1 MTISSTS
8 RKAGPFLGNGVAVS
22 FPFAFKVFKKSDVR
36 VTLTDPS
43 GGDISLVLDSSYTV
57 TLNVDQDS
65 NPGGTVT
72 YPVGGSPM
80 ATGFRLTITGA
91 LPNTQPTDI
100 QNNGGFYPQVVED
113 MSDRSTIQIQQ
124 LQEQVDRTLK
134 FSVSDPGTGAV
145 LPPADLRANKVLGF
159 DASGI
164 PTALVPA
171 SGSAAEVALA
181 LASFTNS
188 LANTTDTLKGVA
200 LVGGAGRV
208 VPTVDDMRNQRAVRN
223 PYVTAMGYYT
233 PRDMPATTFAY
244 DPADIT
250 TPDNG
255 GSIRVSIYG
264 ERYKLPPNLTVNVN
278 TWGIIGD
285 GVRDNASRMAAL
297 RSWVAAKTAAGNTV
311 KVVWPAG
318 RYVYSQGPNWAI
330 DGLTLQADG
339 EVWLIHTGAGNASF
353 LCDASAIP
361 GGVRGIKISGDF
373 RVYPNA
379 NSAQGVLIRSVHVSE
394 IQIMSRGAGTGYAAI
409 FISGC
414 VCTEFRIRASS
425 NDGGWVNTP
434 THCLYVT
441 QHEPGGQTSYCTFI
455 NPILEGSPF
464 GGFLDGA
471 MGNTFIGGTME
482 ATGDRGLHLTV
493 NAIQN
498 KFFSIDFEE
507 NLNYDVYCEGSN
519 NEFLNCDTL
528 KKILIAA
535 GSNNKVVGGLHQA
548 VETLAP
554 ASRTLLSSFQYNRV
568 SGTAYPADAGSRTR
582 FRDLTNIGTG
592 RQHNAPPTV
601 TQLTVG
607 ASPFNYTNNTGND
620 VSVHVI
626 PGTMTGVSIVRAGQ
640 FLPTS
645 TSYGNYLLSPG
656 DGIQIEYSAI
666 PAVFLMPR

>member
-1 MTISSTS
+1 M
-8 RKAGPFLGNGVAVS
+8 A
-22 FPFAFKVFKKSDVR
+22 
-36 VTLTDPS
+36 TDP
-43 GGDISLVLDSSYTV
+43 ISLQQLRNASEDA
-57 TLNVDQDS
+57 QDLEHYV
-65 NPGGTVT
+65 NDDVPALIQTRL
-72 YPVGGSPM
+72 GGSKPNYVKFL
-80 ATGFRLTITGA
+80 ADRNEQFQQFLLASGYQDIGDYAAGLVITARNQIFQKDGELWRAGANLA
-91 LPNTQPTDI
+91 LPYTTTGNWGVEGSSFVSVGDAALRLDLADSDPNLGAALVAGVDRSVSTVADIRQQLGVKTPAVVASGYYAAGDGIPARYVFDPTD
-100 QNNGGFYPQVVED
+100 
-113 MSDRSTIQIQQ
+113 T
-124 LQEQVDRTLK
+124 T
-134 FSVSDPGTGAV
+134 SV
-145 LPPADLRANKVLGF
+145 
-159 DASGI
+159 
-164 PTALVPA
+164 
-171 SGSAAEVALA
+171 
-181 LASFTNS
+181 
-188 LANTTDTLKGVA
+188 
-200 LVGGAGRV
+200 
-208 VPTVDDMRNQRAVRN
+208 
-223 PYVTAMGYYT
+223 
-233 PRDMPATTFAY
+233 
-244 DPADIT
+244 
-250 TPDNG
+250 DNG
-255 GSIRVSIYG
+255 GTIIVGANGNRW
-264 ERYKLPPNLTVNVN
+264 KLPRDITVNVRKF
-278 TWGIIGD
+278 GISGNGI
-285 GVRDNASRMAAL
+285 RDNATQLAKL
-297 RSWVAAKTAAGNTV
+297 RAWVASKTASGNTV

-330 DGLTLQADG
+330 DGLSMEAEG

-394 IQIMSRGAGTGYAAI
+394 IQIMSRGAGTGFAAI

-414 VCTEFRIRASS
+414 VCTEFRVRASS

-434 THCLYVT
+434 THCLFVT
-441 QHEPGGQTSYCTFI
+441 QHEAGGQTSYCTFI

-482 ATGDRGLHLTV
+482 ATGDCGLRLTA

-507 NLNYDVYCEGSN
+507 NFNYDVYCEGSN

-528 KKILIAA
+528 KKIVIAS
-535 GSNNKVVGGLHQA
+535 GNTNKVVGGLHQA

-568 SGTAYPADAGSRTR
+568 SGTAYPVDNGTRTR
-582 FRDLTNIGTG
+582 FRDLVNIGTG

-626 PGTMTGVSIVRAGQ
+626 PGTLTGVSIVRSNQ

-656 DGIQIEYSAI
+656 DGIQVEYTAP
-666 PAVFLMPR
+666 PAMFLMPR